1 VPAVDVFAG
10 LNEPQ
15 RAAVAHVKGPALVI
29 AGAGSGKTRVI
40 THRIANL
47 IQAAGIRPDRILAI
61 TFTNKAAGEMKER
74 IERLL
79 GLQTPWICT
88 FHSAGYRMLRMER
101 SRDGNES
108 EFSICDDEE
117 PEKYIRQIVKDL
129 GRNPKDFEPKK
140 LHSRISHWKNQL
152 ADLATLT
159 PNDDFDAVCLEVAK
173 EYARR
178 LDAENKLD
186 FDDLLLKPVRMLE
199 KDVIVKRRWQ
209 ERFPY
214 ILIDEYQDTNAAQY
228 RLIRLLGEHR
238 NVCATG
244 DPDQAIYGWRGADI
258 NNILNFQNDFDKP
271 SDPVTMIK
279 LEQNYRSTQ
288 IILRAA
294 QGVIE
299 NNTER
304 MDKTI
309 RTENA
314 EGKPVTLLAV
324 DDELDESYAIAAAL
338 ARFQEKGRPWGE
350 MAVFYRTNAMSR
362 VLEDALRRRAVPY
375 QLHGG
380 TRFYDREEVKHVVAY
395 LKLLVNPRD
404 SGALSRIINVPKR
417 GIGDGTYDQLT
428 EFAAEQLVAPTE
440 VLERPELLA
449 QVAVGRAA
457 GPMNDF
463 ARLWR
468 LLKTL
473 PLGDPPACVRGV
485 LDLTNLGSH
494 YSDRPA
500 VESEDRLGNM
510 REMIT
515 AAEQFRESDPTA
527 GLVGFLEAVGLN
539 AEVGNREDR
548 EAGQDRVQ
556 MMTLHA
562 AKGLE
567 FPIVFIAGLE
577 EGLLPLLRGKE
588 IEDTK
593 LQEERRL
600 MYVGITRA
608 MKELYLSRARCRM
621 LYGQTFHFQPSR
633 FLAEIPSTCFVE
645 KDATGRHSVPDP
657 TPPPGS
663 RRFAQKS
670 TGSQA
675 ASREEAK
682 AAVEAALDS
691 GLIKRGSNLRP
702 NTQVGDDIALEI
714 DPLQPGQ
721 RILHKTLGRG
731 TVVVLR
737 GPHDSRIATIEF
749 DKHGAKEL
757 QLTFA
762 MKAITVL

>member
-1 VPAVDVFAG
+1 MPAVDVFKG
-10 LNEPQ
+10 LNPDQ
-15 RAAVAHVKGPALVI
+15 QAAVGHVKGPLLVV

-47 IQAAGIRPDRILAI
+47 IQAAGTRPDRILAI

-74 IERLL
+74 IHKLL

-101 SRDGNES
+101 SRSGDEA

-117 PEKYIRQIVKDL
+117 PEKYVRQIVKDL
-129 GRNPKDFEPKK
+129 GRNPKDFDPRR
-140 LHSRISHWKNQL
+140 LCHRISEWKNQL

-159 PNDDFDAVCLEVAK
+159 PKDDFDTIALQVAQ
-173 EYARR
+173 EYTRR

-199 KDVIVKRRWQ
+199 KDAAVRRRWQ

-214 ILIDEYQDTNAAQY
+214 ILIDEYQDTNTAQY
-228 RLIRLLGEHR
+228 KLVRLLGEHR

-258 NNILNFQNDFDKP
+258 KNILNFKTDFHKDG
-271 SDPVTMIK
+271 DPVTEIK

-288 IILRAA
+288 VILRAA

-304 MDKTI
+304 LDKTI
-309 RTENA
+309 RTDNA
-314 EGKPVTLLAV
+314 EGKPITMLSV
-324 DDELDESYAIAAAL
+324 DDELDESYAIAAAIE
-338 ARFQEKGRPWGE
+338 RFHQSGKPYGE
-350 MAVFYRTNAMSR
+350 TAVFYRTNAMSR
-362 VLEDALRRRAVPY
+362 VLEDALRRRAIPY

-417 GIGDGTYDQLT
+417 GIGDTTLDQLT
-428 EFAAEQLVAPTE
+428 GFADEQLVAPTE
-440 VLERPELLA
+440 VLERPDLLQ

-457 GPMNDF
+457 GPLNDF
-463 ARLWR
+463 SRLWR

-485 LDLTNLGSH
+485 IDLTNLGSH
-494 YSDRPA
+494 YKDLPPA
-500 VESEDRLGNM
+500 ECEDRVGNM
-510 REMIT
+510 REVIT
-515 AAEQFRESDPTA
+515 AAEQYRESEPSG
-527 GLVGFLEAVGLN
+527 GLVGFLEQVGLN
-539 AEVGNREDR
+539 AEVGKREDR

-567 FPIVFIAGLE
+567 FPLVFIAGLE
-577 EGLLPLLRGKE
+577 EGLLPLIRGKQ
-588 IEDTK
+588 IEADK
-593 LQEERRL
+593 LEEERRL

-608 MKELYLSRARCRM
+608 MKELYLSRARCRG

-633 FLAEIPSTCFVE
+633 FLEEVPSTCFTSR
-645 KDATGRHSVPDP
+645 DATGKHPVPDP
-657 TPPPGS
+657 TPPPGQRRQSMQQS
-663 RRFAQKS
+663 RD
-670 TGSQA
+670 
-675 ASREEAK
+675 EAK
-682 AAVEAALDS
+682 AAVAAALDS
-691 GLIKRGSNLRP
+691 GLIKKGSNLRP
-702 NTQVGDDIALEI
+702 TTQVGDDRPA
-714 DPLQPGQ
+714 DGDQLQPGQ
-721 RILHKTLGRG
+721 RIIHATFGRG

-737 GPHDSRIATIEF
+737 GPPDARVAIIEF

-757 QLTFA
+757 QLNFA
-762 MKAITVL
+762 LPKITLAG

>member
-1 VPAVDVFAG
+1 MAAVDVFKG
-10 LNEPQ
+10 LNEDQ
-15 RAAVAHVKGPALVI
+15 RAAVGHVRGPLLVV

-47 IQAAGIRPDRILAI
+47 IQSAGTRPDRILAI

-74 IERLL
+74 IHKLL

-101 SRDGNES
+101 AREGGEGD
-108 EFSICDDEE
+108 FSICDDEE
-117 PEKYIRQIVKDL
+117 PEKYVRQILKDQ
-129 GRNPKDFEPKK
+129 GRNPKEFDPRKICG
-140 LHSRISHWKNQL
+140 RVSHWKNQL
-152 ADLATLT
+152 ADIHTLT
-159 PNDDFDAVCLEVAK
+159 PNDDFDAVCQQVAI

-186 FDDLLLKPVRMLE
+186 FDDLLLKPVRLLE
-199 KDVIVKRRWQ
+199 KDAVARRRWQ

-228 RLIRLLGEHR
+228 RLVRLLGEHR

-258 NNILNFQNDFDKP
+258 RNILRFQEDFEKP
-271 SDPVTMIK
+271 GDPVTLIK

-288 IILRAA
+288 AILRAA

-309 RTENA
+309 RTDNA
-314 EGKPVTLLAV
+314 EGRPISLLAV

-338 ARFQEKGRPWGE
+338 GRFHEAGRAWGD

-380 TRFYDREEVKHVVAY
+380 TRFYDREEVKHVIAY

-404 SGALSRIINVPKR
+404 SAALNRIINVPKR
-417 GIGDGTYDQLT
+417 GIGDTT
-428 EFAAEQLVAPTE
+428 AEQLAAFADEQMVAATE
-440 VLERPELLA
+440 VLERPELLG
-449 QVAVGRAA
+449 QIAVGRAA
-457 GPMNDF
+457 GPLNDL

-468 LLKTL
+468 LLRTL
-473 PLGDPPACVRGV
+473 PLGDAPACVRGV
-485 LDLTNLGSH
+485 IELTELPRH
-494 YSDRPA
+494 YAELPA
-500 VESEDRLGNM
+500 AESEDRVGNM
-510 REMIT
+510 REVIT
-515 AAEQFRESDPTA
+515 AAEQYREGDAA
-527 GLVGFLEAVGLN
+527 GGLAGFLEEVGLN
-539 AEVGNREDR
+539 AESGTRADR

-567 FPIVFIAGLE
+567 FPVVFVAGLE
-577 EGLLPLLRGKE
+577 EGLLPLIRGKQ
-588 IEDTK
+588 IEDDK
-593 LQEERRL
+593 LEEERRL

-608 MKELYLSRARCRM
+608 MQELYLSRSRCRM
-621 LYGQTFHFQPSR
+621 LYGQTFHFAPSR
-633 FLAEIPSTCFVE
+633 FLAEIPSTCFVA
-645 KDATGRHSVPDP
+645 KDATGRHAVPDP

-663 RRFAQKS
+663 R
-670 TGSQA
+670 
-675 ASREEAK
+675 SRPPSRAEAK
-682 AAVEAALDS
+682 AAVEAAMDS
-691 GLIKRGSNLRP
+691 GLIKRGSALRP
-702 NTQVGDDIALEI
+702 QTQVGDDQVRGD
-714 DPLQPGQ
+714 DPLQPGD
-721 RILHKTLGRG
+721 RIAHQTFGRG
-731 TVVVLR
+731 TVAVLR
-737 GPHDSRIATIEF
+737 GPPEARVAIIEF
-749 DKHGAKEL
+749 EKHGAKEL
-757 QLTFA
+757 QLAFA
-762 MKAITVL
+762 MPKITKLA